1 MKERM
6 TKGRKEIKSQY
17 KSTIEWKKEKKYLKE
32 SKIEWKKEEKRI
44 EKYNENKARACLR
57 SAATFL

>member
-17 KSTIEWKKEKKYLKE
+17 KSTIERKKRKKYLKE
-32 SKIEWKKEEKRI
+32 SKIEWEKEKNTMKTRPG
-44 EKYNENKARACLR
+44 RVLGLR
-57 SAATFL
+57 PHFCRKGH